1 MFSFRDITHD
11 TQTTYRLAADE
22 QTVFFLH
29 NRGGNISFELT
40 GPRAEAHIFALFELA
55 EDTQVDSTI
64 HQVHVAPQTVSSFT
78 GRSILSDQAICH
90 WKGSLSIAK
99 NASQSSGHQEMRH
112 LLLSSDVKASSFP
125 SLEIETDDVRCG
137 HAATMS
143 APDPEQLFFLRSRG
157 LSNQLPSVSS
167 PKDSATTSSKKSEHS
182 ESIFLFPKLLI
193 RKNVCEFPKNEP
205 EHEKTSFF
213 RCPVFLN
220 TE

>member
-22 QTVFFLH
+22 QAVFFLR
-29 NRGGNISFELT
+29 NRGGDITFELT
-40 GPRAEAHIFALFELA
+40 GPRAEAHIFALFDLA
-55 EDTQVDSTI
+55 LDNQIESTI
-64 HQVHVAPQTVSSFT
+64 RQVHLAPQTVSSFT
-78 GRSILSDQAICH
+78 GRSILSDQATCH

-157 LSNQLPSVSS
+157 LSETA
-167 PKDSATTSSKKSEHS
+167 ATALIAQGFSRDLFEKIQVFGIDFPIPETTHLKKRMR
-182 ESIFLFPKLLI
+182 IP
-193 RKNVCEFPKNEP
+193 
-205 EHEKTSFF
+205 
-213 RCPVFLN
+213 
-220 TE
+220 

>member
-40 GPRAEAHIFALFELA
+40 GPRAEAHIFALFDLA
-55 EDTQVDSTI
+55 LDDRIESSI
-64 HQVHVAPQTVSSFT
+64 HQIHQAPETVSSFT
-78 GRSILSDQAICH
+78 GRSLLSDAAACD
-90 WKGSLSIAK
+90 WKGSLSLSKDAPR
-99 NASQSSGHQEMRH
+99 SSGHQEMRH
-112 LLLSSDVKASSFP
+112 LLLSPDAKAFSLP

-157 LSNQLPSVSS
+157 LSEPAAISLIAQGFSHNLFEKIRALGIDFPVLE
-167 PKDSATTSSKKSEHS
+167 TTHSKKRMRIS
-182 ESIFLFPKLLI
+182 
-193 RKNVCEFPKNEP
+193 
-205 EHEKTSFF
+205 
-213 RCPVFLN
+213 
-220 TE
+220 

>member
-11 TQTTYRLAADE
+11 TQTTYRLATDE
-22 QTVFFLH
+22 QAVFFLR
-29 NRGGNISFELT
+29 NRGGDITFELT
-40 GPRAEAHIFALFELA
+40 GPRAEAHIFALFDLA
-55 EDTQVDSTI
+55 LDNQIESTI
-64 HQVHVAPQTVSSFT
+64 RQVHVAPQTVSSFT
-78 GRSILSDQAICH
+78 GRSILSDQATCH

-157 LSNQLPSVSS
+157 LSEPAAISLIAQGFSQDLFEKIQALCGSIPDSSVKTKLPE
-167 PKDSATTSSKKSEHS
+167 AT
-182 ESIFLFPKLLI
+182 L
-193 RKNVCEFPKNEP
+193 R
-205 EHEKTSFF
+205 
-213 RCPVFLN
+213 
-220 TE
+220 

>member
-40 GPRAEAHIFALFELA
+40 GPRAEAHIFALFDLA
-55 EDTQVDSTI
+55 LDTQVDSTI

-157 LSNQLPSVSS
+157 LSEAAAIALIAQGFSQDLFEKIQTLGIDFPV
-167 PKDSATTSSKKSEHS
+167 PETTHLKKRMH
-182 ESIFLFPKLLI
+182 IP
-193 RKNVCEFPKNEP
+193 
-205 EHEKTSFF
+205 
-213 RCPVFLN
+213 
-220 TE
+220 

>member
-55 EDTQVDSTI
+55 LDTQVDSTI

-99 NASQSSGHQEMRH
+99 TASQSSGHQEMRH

-157 LSNQLPSVSS
+157 LSEHTAISLIAQGFSRDLFKKIQALGIDFPV
-167 PKDSATTSSKKSEHS
+167 PETTHLKKRMH
-182 ESIFLFPKLLI
+182 IP
-193 RKNVCEFPKNEP
+193 
-205 EHEKTSFF
+205 
-213 RCPVFLN
+213 
-220 TE
+220 

>member
-29 NRGGNISFELT
+29 NRGGNISFKLT
-40 GPRAEAHIFALFELA
+40 GPRAEAHIFALFDLA
-55 EDTQVDSTI
+55 LDTQVDSTI

-99 NASQSSGHQEMRH
+99 NTSQSSGHQEMRH

-157 LSNQLPSVSS
+157 LSEAAAIALIAQGFSQDLFEKIQTLGIDFPV
-167 PKDSATTSSKKSEHS
+167 PETTHLKKRMH
-182 ESIFLFPKLLI
+182 IP
-193 RKNVCEFPKNEP
+193 
-205 EHEKTSFF
+205 
-213 RCPVFLN
+213 
-220 TE
+220 

>member
-40 GPRAEAHIFALFELA
+40 GPRAEAHIFALFDLA
-55 EDTQVDSTI
+55 LDTQVDSTI

-112 LLLSSDVKASSFP
+112 LLLSSDVKASAFP

-157 LSNQLPSVSS
+157 LSEPAAISLIAQGFSQDLFEKIQALGIDFPVPENTHL
-167 PKDSATTSSKKSEHS
+167 KKRMH
-182 ESIFLFPKLLI
+182 IP
-193 RKNVCEFPKNEP
+193 
-205 EHEKTSFF
+205 
-213 RCPVFLN
+213 
-220 TE
+220 

>member
-11 TQTTYRLAADE
+11 TQTTYHLAADE
-22 QTVFFLH
+22 QAVFFLR
-29 NRGGNISFELT
+29 NRGGDITFELT
-40 GPRAEAHIFALFELA
+40 GPRAEAHIFALFELT
-55 EDTQVDSTI
+55 EDTLVDSTI
-64 HQVHVAPQTVSSFT
+64 HQVHLAPQTVSSFT
-78 GRSILSDQAICH
+78 GRSILSDQATCH

-157 LSNQLPSVSS
+157 LSEATAIALIAQGFSQDLFEKIQALCGSIPDSHIKTKLPE
-167 PKDSATTSSKKSEHS
+167 AT
-182 ESIFLFPKLLI
+182 L
-193 RKNVCEFPKNEP
+193 R
-205 EHEKTSFF
+205 
-213 RCPVFLN
+213 
-220 TE
+220 